1 MLKFLNKARSESKYF
16 GPRNELRPT
25 LPKVSTLGCAH
36 GPSDCPA
43 AARETRFV
51 VWNQYPATSG
61 CPERVPALTGP
72 TRPGRQGPVSLG
84 AWQELRPGV
93 NGNPP
98 ETVVVPFISQPPMS
112 KSAPLP
118 TLPAHF
124 FPWPQ
129 ANWST

>member
-51 VWNQYPATSG
+51 VWNQYPGTSG

-72 TRPGRQGPVSLG
+72 TRSGRQGPVSLD
-84 AWQELRPGV
+84 AWQESRLGV
-93 NGNPP
+93 KGKPL
-98 ETVVVPFISQPPMS
+98 EKFVVPFNSQPPMS
-112 KSAPLP
+112 KSAALP
-118 TLPAHF
+118 TSPAYF
-124 FPWPQ
+124 FPWPKGS
-129 ANWST
+129 W